1 MTIPVSAS
9 HKDGYKLDT
18 ITATAKH
25 TVEETSG
32 SGQAEVQGTYFKVS
46 GGNYLY
52 GWPVGSGEGY
62 KITISSLANDN
73 LSQILLTVGTQP

>member
-9 HKDGYKLDT
+9 PKDGYKLDT

-32 SGQAEVQGTYFKVS
+32 SGQAEVQGTY
-46 GGNYLY
+46 
-52 GWPVGSGEGY
+52 
-62 KITISSLANDN
+62 LANDN